1 MDIEQLKLVLETVK
15 GITNDATSVAIWYFV
30 LTYGLSFL
38 SKVMCAGVGIYI
50 VHRIASTVLA
60 VNEDEALIKELRS
73 AVDPSAYGWI
83 STNER
88 TSIRKRFYELQAK
101 HGNS

>member
-1 MDIEQLKLVLETVK
+1 MDIEELKLVLETVQ
-15 GITNDATSVAIWYFV
+15 GIANDATSVAIWYFV

-60 VNEDEALIKELRS
+60 INEDEALLKELRS
-73 AVDPSAYGWI
+73 ALDPTSYGWM
-83 STNER
+83 STGER
-88 TSIRKRFYELQAK
+88 NLIRKRFYELQAK

>member
-1 MDIEQLKLVLETVK
+1 MDIEELKLVLETVQ
-15 GITNDATSVAIWYFV
+15 GIANGATSVAIWYFV

-60 VNEDEALIKELRS
+60 VNEDEALLKELRS
-73 AVDPSAYGWI
+73 ALIADSYGGM
-83 STNER
+83 STGER
-88 TSIRKRFYELQAK
+88 NLIRKRFYELQAK

>member
-1 MDIEQLKLVLETVK
+1 MDIEELKLVLETVQ
-15 GITNDATSVAIWYFV
+15 GIANDATSVAIWYFV

-60 VNEDEALIKELRS
+60 VNEDEALLKELRS
-73 AVDPSAYGWI
+73 AVDPNSYGWM
-83 STNER
+83 STAER
-88 TSIRKRFYELQAK
+88 NALRKRFYELQAK

>member
-15 GITNDATSVAIWYFV
+15 GITDDATSVAIWYFV

-60 VNEDEALIKELRS
+60 VNEDEALVKELRS
-73 AVDPSAYGWI
+73 VVAPQTGGWV
-83 STNER
+83 SSGER
-88 TSIRKRFYELQAK
+88 NLIRKRFYDLQAK